1 MDRSQPWNDWRSK
14 ANPHRRDN
22 SMQGITV
29 GHSGSGD
36 YRLGYRGD
44 VEGLRAIAILLVVAC
59 HAKVTWLA
67 GGFVGV
73 DVFYVLSGYLI
84 TGLLVQEIHTTGT
97 LRFANF
103 YARRLRRL
111 LPALLLMLAVVCV
124 LGRLLLAADG
134 QDQQALAATS
144 AALWL
149 SNFHFA
155 FANMDYFAPGAETN
169 LFLHTW
175 SLGVEEQFYL
185 VWPLLVVLAM
195 GAWAG
200 AKEKP
205 STRCLKRV
213 FGGVFVLALVLSL
226 YWTWHSPRLAFYMM
240 PSRAWQFA
248 LGALVFLIVGTPKYQ
263 TGTWKLGPVWSV
275 IAGWSGLVMVLA
287 AALLI
292 DGSVPYPGYWALLPT
307 LGTALVLAAGAGQA
321 GWWEAN
327 NWLRTRPMQAL
338 GRVSYS
344 WYLWHWP
351 VLLLGAELIN
361 VRNGWNRLSLVL
373 LSLLIAVLSYHFF
386 ETPIRH
392 NRKLLAKPRMAVFV
406 GLAIMILAG
415 SFALRWQNASRARMK
430 EPAQLRFVA
439 AHSDAPVIYSMGCDD
454 WYHSARVQIC
464 SFGDSHA
471 KHTAVAIGDSVG
483 LQWFPAYAR
492 VFDKPDWR
500 LLVLTKSSCPM
511 VDAPFFYSRISREY
525 TICGEWRRAALR
537 EVAALNPDIAILGST
552 FTYPYTRKQ
561 WIDGTRDVLRAL
573 EGHVREIYIMRAT
586 PVLPF
591 DGPSCLAPRSR
602 LYRVLSERATCTSA
616 SYTTQFD
623 DAWRWLHASIQ
634 PFPNVH
640 LIDLNGEICPH
651 GTCRAE
657 LNGKIVYRD
666 DMHMTAS
673 FASSLAP
680 VVGRALDLTGFPSL
694 HHSADI
700 TQSPETQ

>member
-1 MDRSQPWNDWRSK
+1 
-14 ANPHRRDN
+14 
-22 SMQGITV
+22 MQGTTV
-29 GHSGSGD
+29 GISGSGD

-200 AKEKP
+200 AKERS
-205 STRCLKRV
+205 STIRLKYV
-213 FGGVFVLALVLSL
+213 FGGVFVLTLVLSL
-226 YWTWHSPRLAFYMM
+226 YWTWHAPRLAFYMM

-248 LGALVFLIVGTPKYQ
+248 LGALVFLIAGTPKYQ
-263 TGTWKLGPVWSV
+263 TGTRKPGPVWSV
-275 IAGWSGLVMVLA
+275 VAGWSGLAMILA

-307 LGTALVLAAGAGQA
+307 LGAALVLAAGTRQA
-321 GWWEAN
+321 GWREAN
-327 NWLRTRPMQAL
+327 GWLCMKPMQAL

-351 VLLLGAELIN
+351 VLLLGAELIDARN
-361 VRNGWNRLSLVL
+361 VWNRLSLVL
-373 LSLLIAVLSYHFF
+373 LSLLVAALSYRFF

-392 NRKLLAKPRMAVFV
+392 NRSLLAKPRMAVFV
-406 GLAIMILAG
+406 GLAIIVLAG
-415 SFALRWQNASRARMK
+415 SLALRWHSAAQARMK

-439 AHSDAPVIYSMGCDD
+439 AHFDAPVIYRMGCDD

-464 SFGDSHA
+464 SFGDPHA
-471 KHTAVAIGDSVG
+471 THTAVAVGDSVG
-483 LQWFPAYAR
+483 LEWFPAFAR
-492 VFDKPDWR
+492 IFDKPDWR
-500 LLVLTKSSCPM
+500 LLVITKSSCPM
-511 VDAPFFYSRISREY
+511 VDVSIFYPRIGREY
-525 TICGEWRRAALR
+525 TECNEWRSDALR
-537 EVAALNPDIAILGST
+537 KIATLKPDIVIMGST
-552 FTYPYTRKQ
+552 FTYAYTQSQ
-561 WIDGTRDVLRAL
+561 WINGTKRVLDELAPAA
-573 EGHVREIYIMRAT
+573 GKVFVMRSSPT
-586 PVLPF
+586 LPF
-591 DGPSCLAPRSR
+591 DGPACVAPRSW
-602 LYRVLSERATCTSA
+602 LYAVLKGQSLCTTA
-616 SYTTQFD
+616 AHTTQND
-623 DAWRWLHASIQ
+623 DVFGWLRAAARGFH
-634 PFPNVH
+634 NVH
-640 LIDLNGEICPH
+640 VVDMTNAICPDD
-651 GTCRAE
+651 TCRAE
-657 LNGKIVYRD
+657 IGGEVVFRD
-666 DMHMTAS
+666 DQHMTAT
-673 FASSLAP
+673 FAASLAP
-680 VVGRALDLTGFPSL
+680 ELARTLGMPPPPLQTP
-694 HHSADI
+694 
-700 TQSPETQ
+700 

>member
-1 MDRSQPWNDWRSK
+1 MRGM
-14 ANPHRRDN
+14 AV
-22 SMQGITV
+22 GI
-29 GHSGSGD
+29 SGSSD

-44 VEGLRAIAILLVVAC
+44 VEGLRAVAILLVVAC
-59 HAKVTWLA
+59 HARVTWLA

-185 VWPLLVVLAM
+185 VWPLMVVLAM

-200 AKEKP
+200 AKGQP
-205 STRCLKRV
+205 STKRLKHV
-213 FGGVFVLALVLSL
+213 FGSVFVLAFALSL
-226 YWTWHSPRLAFYMM
+226 YWTWHAPRLAFYMM

-248 LGALVFLIVGTPKYQ
+248 LGALVFLIVGTPNYQ
-263 TGTWKLGPVWSV
+263 SGMRKPKTSWS
-275 IAGWSGLVMVLA
+275 IFAGWAGLLMIFA

-307 LGTALVLAAGAGQA
+307 LGTALVLAPGIGRA
-321 GWWEAN
+321 GWRDASG
-327 NWLRTRPMQAL
+327 WLSARPMQML

-351 VLLLGAELIN
+351 VLLLGAELIDA
-361 VRNGWNRLSLVL
+361 RNGWNRLLLVL
-373 LSLLIAVLSYHFF
+373 LSLLIATLSYRFF

-392 NRKLLAKPRMAVFV
+392 NRSLLAKPRMAVFV
-406 GLAIMILAG
+406 GLAIMVLAG
-415 SFALRWQNASRARMK
+415 SLTLRWDIAAQARMK
-430 EPAQLRFVA
+430 EPRQLRFVA
-439 AHSDAPVIYSMGCDD
+439 AHFDAPVIYRMGCDD
-454 WYHSARVQIC
+454 WYHSARVRIC
-464 SFGDSHA
+464 SFGDPHA
-471 KHTAVAIGDSVG
+471 KHTAVAIGDSVA

-492 VFDKPDWR
+492 VFDKPGWR
-500 LLVLTKSSCPM
+500 LLVITKSSCPM
-511 VDAPFFYSRISREY
+511 VDVPIFYPRIGREY
-525 TICGEWRRAALR
+525 TECSQWRGDALH
-537 EVAALNPDIAILGST
+537 EVAGLKPDIVVMGST
-552 FTYPYTRKQ
+552 YTYNYTQSQ
-561 WIDGTRDVLRAL
+561 WISGTKQVLDELAPAAG
-573 EGHVREIYIMRAT
+573 EVYVMRSSPT
-586 PVLPF
+586 LPF
-591 DGPSCLAPRSR
+591 DGPACVAPRSR
-602 LYRVLSERATCTSA
+602 LYAAIKGQTLCTTPARTIRSDNVFGWLRTAA
-616 SYTTQFD
+616 SGFQ
-623 DAWRWLHASIQ
+623 
-634 PFPNVH
+634 NVH
-640 LIDLNGEICPH
+640 LVDMTDVICPGDACH
-651 GTCRAE
+651 A
-657 LNGKIVYRD
+657 KIGNEIVFRD
-666 DMHMTAS
+666 DQHMTAT
-673 FASSLAP
+673 FAASLAP
-680 VVGRALDLTGFPSL
+680 KLAPALGMPSPSRNGDR
-694 HHSADI
+694 SAHDSQ
-700 TQSPETQ
+700 TP

>member
-1 MDRSQPWNDWRSK
+1 VEIN
-14 ANPHRRDN
+14 
-22 SMQGITV
+22 
-29 GHSGSGD
+29 GSGA

-44 VEGLRAIAILLVVAC
+44 IEGLRAIAILLVVAC

-97 LRFANF
+97 FRFANF

-111 LPALLLMLAVVCV
+111 LPALLLMLAIVCV

-134 QDQQALAATS
+134 QVQQALSATS

-200 AKEKP
+200 AKARP
-205 STRCLKRV
+205 STIRLKHV
-213 FGGVFVLALVLSL
+213 FGGVFVLTLALSL
-226 YWTWHSPRLAFYMM
+226 YWTWHAPRLAFYMM
-240 PSRAWQFA
+240 PSRAWQFS
-248 LGALVFLIVGTPKYQ
+248 LGALVFLIAGAPKYQ
-263 TGTWKLGPVWSV
+263 TGTWRLKPAWSV
-275 IAGWSGLVMVLA
+275 ITGWSGLAMVVV

-292 DGSVPYPGYWALLPT
+292 DGSVPYPGCWALFPT
-307 LGTALVLAAGAGQA
+307 IGTALVLIAGTGQA
-321 GWWEAN
+321 GWREAN
-327 NWLRTRPMQAL
+327 GFLCAKPMQAL

-351 VLLLGAELIN
+351 VLLLGAEIID
-361 VRNGWNRLSLVL
+361 VRNEWNRLSLVL
-373 LSLLIAVLSYHFF
+373 LSLLIAALSYRLF

-392 NRKLLAKPRMAVFV
+392 TRKLLAKPRMAVFV
-406 GLAIMILAG
+406 GVAIMILAG
-415 SFALRWQNASRARMK
+415 SLALRWQNAAQARMK

-439 AHSDAPVIYSMGCDD
+439 AHFDAPVIYRMGCDD
-454 WYHSARVQIC
+454 WYHSARIQIC
-464 SFGDSHA
+464 SFGDPHA

-492 VFDKPDWR
+492 VFDRPDWR
-500 LLVLTKSSCPM
+500 LLILTKSSCPM
-511 VDAPFFYSRISREY
+511 VNAPFFYSRISREY
-525 TICGEWRRAALR
+525 TVCGEWRQNALK
-537 EVAALNPDIAILGST
+537 EVAALNPDIVVLGST
-552 FTYPYTRKQ
+552 FTYPFTRKQ

-573 EGHVREIYIMRAT
+573 EGHVREIYLMRAT

-591 DGPSCLAPRSR
+591 DGPSCLAPRSW
-602 LYRVLSERATCTSA
+602 LYSTLSVRAKCTST
-616 SYTTQFD
+616 SHTTQFD
-623 DAWRWLHASIQ
+623 DAWHWLGASIR
-634 PFPNVH
+634 PFPNAH
-640 LIDLNGEICPH
+640 LIDLNSDICPND
-651 GTCRAE
+651 TCHAE
-657 LNGKIVYRD
+657 LNGNIVYRD

-680 VVGRALDLTGFPSL
+680 AVGKALNLPSL
-694 HHSADI
+694 LAPHNGPGT
-700 TQSPETQ
+700 TQGREMQ